1 MTSGGYFDDAEAI
14 EPLGQ
19 WSTAAHTPGDT
30 PDTVA
35 TPGDTGD
42 ISPHTPHE
50 ETDQESPGSSQPG
63 DAGDDDGD
71 DAGDDAGAAAD
82 EVAQL
87 PGETLADR
95 DARLA
100 ALRAARAEAPGAAVT
115 RPDWRPGQAKYDW
128 PTIKKRYVEGV
139 YDTNNRVH
147 TWPSLA
153 EVAAHFGLG
162 QNRIREKSADEG
174 WVEQRRQWQAQ
185 VEATRQQ
192 ARAAALAKNGVA
204 LDDKAIDTAKLGL
217 QLCYA
222 RLGEIAEQAQR
233 RRAETAGTGGQT
245 GIDAQEQQRLAAAVD
260 LWHKIGMR
268 AIGDPESLTRIELT
282 GAGGRPIEISQE
294 LTRDDPNRLTGVLAV
309 LAQAGLGDIFGG
321 PADAARALER
331 SGGADGGEPSA

>member
-1 MTSGGYFDDAEAI
+1 MSSDGGYFDDMEAP

-30 PDTVA
+30 PQIGGDTPDTAA
-35 TPGDTGD
+35 TPVDTGD
-42 ISPHTPHE
+42 ISPQQPLE
-50 ETDQESPGSSQPG
+50 ESPGSSQESSP
-63 DAGDDDGD
+63 A
-71 DAGDDAGAAAD
+71 AADAGADQVVAD
-82 EVAQL
+82 QVADL
-87 PGETLADR
+87 GPTEPD
-95 DARLA
+95 
-100 ALRAARAEAPGAAVT
+100 APGAAVKN
-115 RPDWRPGQAKYDW
+115 PAWRQGMARYDW
-128 PTIKKRYVEGV
+128 PTIKRRYVEGV
-139 YDTNNRVH
+139 YDQQQRVH
-147 TWPSLA
+147 QWPSLA
-153 EVAAHFGLG
+153 EVAAHFGIG

-174 WVEQRRQWQAQ
+174 WVEARRQWQAQ

-192 ARAAALAKNGVA
+192 ARANALAKSGVQ
-204 LDDKAIDTAKLGL
+204 LDDKAVDTAKLGL

-222 RLGEIAEQAQR
+222 RLGEIAEAAQR
-233 RRAETAGTGGQT
+233 RRAETAGSGGQT

-331 SGGADGGEPSA
+331 AGGADGGEPSA